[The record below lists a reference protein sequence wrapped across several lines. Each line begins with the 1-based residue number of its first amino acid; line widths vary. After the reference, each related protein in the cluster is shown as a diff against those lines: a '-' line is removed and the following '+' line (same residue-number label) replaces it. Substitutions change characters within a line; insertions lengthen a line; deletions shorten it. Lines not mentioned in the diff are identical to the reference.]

1 MNELLKNQRNI
12 FVAISSGILL
22 LVIIWYFGFHQSIAA
37 AYSDI
42 QQSQKSLASKH
53 NKYRRME
60 SEIINIRDEWYSL
73 NEEFEIVIR
82 RIPDKSFIDNVSN
95 VLYNMI
101 KNNGLSIIS
110 YSPSNIAIDKKT
122 IILPE
127 SEDEII
133 IEKIPIDITISGS
146 FLNFGK
152 LLDNMTES
160 QYRLTASNIDISQKG
175 NSPKQVIKFISY
187 AYFQTAIKKKY
198 IAETVKPKSKIKNPK
213 PKEPEL
219 TSTKIKDRPEDAPEN
234 IPDWMFEPAT
244 EPIVESETAQ
254 KTDIQ
259 TQKNGKK
266 MDLVQKPNTRA
277 NDPKTTKKRVWTG
290 IGKNPYDII
299 EVNTKELSPELVGKI
314 TERIL
319 IQLNDNAYIIDDLKF
334 MIDDYNSN
342 YADVIQLL
350 LENNTIAYNDNKE
363 LYIVNVE

>member
-22 LVIIWYFGFHQSIAA
+22 LVIIWYFGFHQSAAA

-42 QQSQKSLASKH
+42 QQSQKSLTSKR

-101 KNNGLSIIS
+101 KNNGLSIIN

-122 IILPE
+122 IIMPE

-133 IEKIPIDITISGS
+133 IEKIPIDITINGS

-160 QYRLTASNIDISQKG
+160 RYRLTASNIDIAKKN
-175 NSPKQVIKFISY
+175 NSSEQVIKFISY
-187 AYFQTAIKKKY
+187 AYFQTAVKKEY

-219 TSTKIKDRPEDAPEN
+219 TSTNIRPEDAPEN
-234 IPDWMFEPAT
+234 IPEWMFEPAT
-244 EPIVESETAQ
+244 EPIVESETTR

-259 TQKNGKK
+259 TQKKTKK
-266 MDLVQKPNTRA
+266 KNLVQRS
-277 NDPKTTKKRVWTG
+277 
-290 IGKNPYDII
+290 
-299 EVNTKELSPELVGKI
+299 NTKVNNQKNSKDLSPERVGKI
-314 TERIL
+314 TDKIL
-319 IQLNDNAYIIDDLKF
+319 RQLKRSAYILDDLKF

-342 YADVIQLL
+342 YTDVIQLL
-350 LENNTIAYNDNKE
+350 LENNTIAYNDKNE
-363 LYIVNVE
+363 LFIVNVE

>member
-22 LVIIWYFGFHQSIAA
+22 LVIIWYFGFHQSAAA

-42 QQSQKSLASKH
+42 QQSQKSLTSKR

-101 KNNGLSIIS
+101 KNNGLSIIN

-122 IILPE
+122 IIMPE

-133 IEKIPIDITISGS
+133 IEKIPIDITINGS

-160 QYRLTASNIDISQKG
+160 QYRLTASNIDIAKKN
-175 NSPKQVIKFISY
+175 NSSKQVIKFISY
-187 AYFQTAIKKKY
+187 AYFQTAVKKEY

-219 TSTKIKDRPEDAPEN
+219 TSTNIRPEDAPEN
-234 IPDWMFEPAT
+234 IPEWMFEPAT
-244 EPIVESETAQ
+244 EPIVESETTR
-254 KTDIQ
+254 KTDTQ
-259 TQKNGKK
+259 TQKKTKK
-266 MDLVQKPNTRA
+266 KNLVQRS
-277 NDPKTTKKRVWTG
+277 
-290 IGKNPYDII
+290 
-299 EVNTKELSPELVGKI
+299 NTKVNNQKNSKDLSPERVGKI
-314 TERIL
+314 TDKIL
-319 IQLNDNAYIIDDLKF
+319 RQLKRSAYILDDLKF

-342 YADVIQLL
+342 YTDVIQLL
-350 LENNTIAYNDNKE
+350 LENNTIAYNDKNE
-363 LYIVNVE
+363 LFIVNVE

>member
-22 LVIIWYFGFHQSIAA
+22 LVLIWYFGFHQSLSA

-42 QQSQKSLASKH
+42 KQSQKNLASKR

-60 SEIINIRDEWYSL
+60 SEIINIHNEWYSL

-82 RIPDKSFIDNVSN
+82 RIPDKSSIDNVSN
-95 VLYNMI
+95 VLYSMI
-101 KNNGLSIIS
+101 KNNGLSVIS

-122 IILPE
+122 IIMPE

-133 IEKIPIDITISGS
+133 IEKIPIDIEINGS
-146 FLNFGK
+146 FVNFGK
-152 LLDNMTES
+152 LLENMAES
-160 QYRLTASNIDISQKG
+160 QYRLTASNIDIAQKG

-187 AYFQTAIKKKY
+187 AYFQTAVKKKY
-198 IAETVKPKSKIKNPK
+198 ITEKVQPKTKIKTPK
-213 PKEPEL
+213 PKEAEL

-244 EPIVESETAQ
+244 EPIVESETIR
-254 KTDIQ
+254 KPDNQ
-259 TQKNGKK
+259 TQKKDKK
-266 MDLVQKPNTRA
+266 KNLVQKPNTRVSK
-277 NDPKTTKKRVWTG
+277 PKTTKKRVWTG
-290 IGKNPYDII
+290 NGKNPYDII

-319 IQLNDNAYIIDDLKF
+319 IQLNHNSYILDDLKF

-342 YADVIQLL
+342 YTDVIQLL
-350 LENNTIAYNDNKE
+350 LDKNTIAYNDNKE
-363 LYIVNVE
+363 LYIVNIE